1 MIRVHLPVPGPAAR
15 GQALKVITH
24 PGSRP
29 PRLTPQTSKDSMFLL
44 HGAAFLPSYS
54 PSFYFNS
61 VGGKQR
67 IQFTDAR
74 LKPRRGSS
82 GPCVPTAADGSHG
95 ASQKGRACHQGGEAS
110 PKGSEPSAKRQKHWA
125 RMKKKG
131 NVLFLRKLFQC
142 KKKYIFFSP
151 NCRRKHNFRLRG
163 LHTKISLPVA

>member
-1 MIRVHLPVPGPAAR
+1 
-15 GQALKVITH
+15 
-24 PGSRP
+24 
-29 PRLTPQTSKDSMFLL
+29 MFLL

-142 KKKYIFFSP
+142 KKKYIFFP
-151 NCRRKHNFRLRG
+151 LIAEENIILDCGDYTQKYLFRLHNFSNRGAVRRSRGAVSASRRGPGLSRAGERSGPLRG
-163 LHTKISLPVA
+163 QS